1 MSTTES
7 ILRYQTQINRLQP
20 SGSDWQYKIDLA
32 KSKLGNDLISRMGN
46 NLDSL
51 DTISNTDTLQWAS
64 DYLTLSLIYQ
74 ELSYSGLNQIYED
87 KRNYYFRQY
96 SHQLQQAIPRLII
109 SSGSQNYLASG
120 EFIL

>member
-74 ELSYSGLNQIYED
+74 QLSYSGLNQIYED